1 MRACTG
7 YKIVLFFCCLLF
19 WAPIMAQKKL
29 ADAPK
34 ISPALL
40 IKDLQ
45 TLHKILKQNHP
56 SIYWYTPKDSMDFYF
71 SIALASVKDAM
82 SAWAFKNVV
91 ATYLANIKCGHTSV
105 HFSPKLTKQYATYRY
120 PLFPL
125 QLKVWKDSAVVI
137 GNLFTKDSILK
148 RGTIVTAIN
157 QLPIKPLVDSI
168 YSMISTDG
176 NSINFKSQVLTNNF
190 SGWYKARFGNT
201 DSLYQISY
209 IDSAGYAKTTS
220 IAAYV
225 PPKPKKDSLSKSSVV
240 NSKTK
245 IPKPAPIKKWTLLVD
260 STANTAFMNLTS
272 FSGSGLRKFIR
283 QSFRT
288 IKTSGIKN
296 LVIDLRSNGGGN
308 VKNSTLLTRYISDH
322 SFKIA
327 DSVVAIRRGI
337 SKVPFSSYFDVMGYA
352 FAKAVISKKQ
362 SDSGFHLKR
371 YEKHYHAPVKKNH
384 FDGSVYILQG
394 GFTFSASTLF
404 TSPLMN
410 QKNVTIVGEE
420 SGGGYYG
427 NSAMMIP
434 SIKLPHSKL
443 LFRLPLFRLVM
454 DKTRPKGG
462 GVIPHVTVDPSSYA
476 IKQGFD
482 IKLET
487 VKKMI
492 QQKKIKAQ

>member
-1 MRACTG
+1 MCGGNG
-7 YKIVLFFCCLLF
+7 YKLVLIFCCLFF
-19 WAPIMAQKKL
+19 WVSVMAQKKL
-29 ADAPK
+29 AEAPK
-34 ISPALL
+34 IAPALL

-45 TLHKILKQNHP
+45 TLQKVIVQNHP
-56 SIYWYTPKDSMDFYF
+56 STYWYTPKDSMDFYF
-71 SIALASVKDAM
+71 STALASVKDSM

-105 HFSPKLTKQYATYRY
+105 HFSPKLTRQYAKYKY
-120 PLFPL
+120 PQFPL

-157 QLPIKPLVDSI
+157 HLPIKPLADSI
-168 YSMISTDG
+168 YSIISTDG

-190 SGWYKARFGNT
+190 AGWYKAKFGDA
-201 DSLYQISY
+201 DSVYQISY
-209 IDSAGYAKTTS
+209 IDSAGHASTTS
-220 IAAYV
+220 ITAYV
-225 PPKPKKDSLSKSSVV
+225 PQKPKKDSV
-240 NSKTK
+240 SKT
-245 IPKPAPIKKWTLLVD
+245 PKPAPPKKWTLLVD
-260 STANTAFMNLTS
+260 SATNTAFMNLSS

-283 QSFRT
+283 KSFRT
-288 IKTSGIKN
+288 IKVRSVKN
-296 LVIDLRSNGGGN
+296 LVIDIRSNGGGE
-308 VKNSTLLTRYISDH
+308 VKNSTLLSRYISDH

-337 SKVPFSSYFDVMGYA
+337 SKIPISSYFDVMGYA
-352 FAKAVISKKQ
+352 FAKAVFSKKQ

-371 YEKHYHAPVKKNH
+371 FEKHYYAPVTKNH
-384 FDGSVYILQG
+384 FEGNVYILQG
-394 GFTFSASTLF
+394 GLTFSASTLF
-404 TSPLMN
+404 TSPIMK

-434 SIKLPHSKL
+434 NIKLPNSGL
-443 LFRLPLFRLVM
+443 LFRLPLYRLVM
-454 DKTRPKGG
+454 DKTRPKGN
-462 GVIPHVTVDPSSYA
+462 GVIPHVMVDPSSYA

-482 IKLET
+482 IKLEA

-492 QQKKIKAQ
+492 QQKN

>member
-1 MRACTG
+1 MRGAHG
-7 YKIVLFFCCLLF
+7 YKLILVFCCLIF
-19 WAPIMAQKKL
+19 GVSVMAQKKL

-45 TLHKILKQNHP
+45 TLQKVIEQNHP
-56 SIYWYTPKDSMDFYF
+56 STYWYTPKDSMDYYF
-71 SIALASVKDAM
+71 SSALASVKDSM

-105 HFSPKLTKQYATYRY
+105 HFSPKLTKQYANYRF
-120 PLFPL
+120 PQFPL

-157 QLPIKPLVDSI
+157 QMPVKPLVDSI
-168 YSMISTDG
+168 YSIISTDG

-190 SGWYKARFGNT
+190 AGWYKAKFGDA
-201 DSLYQISY
+201 DSVYQISY
-209 IDSAGYAKTTS
+209 IDSVGNASTTS
-220 IAAYV
+220 ITAYL
-225 PPKPKKDSLSKSSVV
+225 PTKPKKDSVSVSTAASSKP
-240 NSKTK
+240 KT
-245 IPKPAPIKKWTLLVD
+245 IVPKKWTLLVD
-260 STANTAFMNLTS
+260 SATNTAFMNLSS

-288 IKTSGIKN
+288 IKTRSVKN
-296 LVIDLRSNGGGN
+296 LVIDIRSNGGGN
-308 VKNSTLLTRYISDH
+308 IKNSTLLSRYISDH

-327 DSVVAIRRGI
+327 DSVVANNRGI
-337 SKVPFSSYFDVMGYA
+337 SKVPLTSFLNVMYYA
-352 FAKAVISKKQ
+352 LAKTLISKKEA
-362 SDSGFHLKR
+362 DGKFHFKR
-371 YEKHYHAPVKKNH
+371 FEKHYYAPVTKNH
-384 FDGSVYILQG
+384 FDGNVYILQG
-394 GFTFSASTLF
+394 GYTFSASTLF
-404 TSPLMN
+404 TSPIMK

-434 SIKLPHSKL
+434 NIKLPNSGL
-443 LFRLPLFRLVM
+443 LFRLPLYRLVM
-454 DKTRPKGG
+454 DKTRPKGN
-462 GVIPHVTVDPSSYA
+462 GVIPHVMVDPSSYA

-482 IKLET
+482 IKLEA

-492 QQKKIKAQ
+492 QQKN

>member
-1 MRACTG
+1 MRGAHG
-7 YKIVLFFCCLLF
+7 YKLILVFCCLIF
-19 WAPIMAQKKL
+19 GVSVMAQKKL

-34 ISPALL
+34 IAPALL

-45 TLHKILKQNHP
+45 TLQKVIVQNHP
-56 SIYWYTPKDSMDFYF
+56 STYWYTPKDSMDFYF
-71 SIALASVKDAM
+71 STALASVKDSM

-105 HFSPKLTKQYATYRY
+105 HFSPKLTKQYANYRF
-120 PLFPL
+120 PQFPL

-157 QLPIKPLVDSI
+157 QMPVKPLVDSL
-168 YSMISTDG
+168 YSIISTDG

-190 SGWYKARFGNT
+190 AGWYKAKFGDA
-201 DSLYQISY
+201 DSVYQISY
-209 IDSAGYAKTTS
+209 IDSAGNAATTS
-220 IAAYV
+220 INAYL
-225 PPKPKKDSLSKSSVV
+225 PPKPKKDSVSKSTAVT
-240 NSKTK
+240 SKPT

-260 STANTAFMNLTS
+260 STANTAFMNLSS

-288 IKTSGIKN
+288 IKTRNVKN
-296 LVIDLRSNGGGN
+296 LVIDIRSNAGGN
-308 VKNSTLLTRYISDH
+308 IKNSTLLSRYISDH

-327 DSVVAIRRGI
+327 DSVVAKNRGI
-337 SKVPFSSYFDVMGYA
+337 RKIPMSSYLDVMGYA
-352 FAKAVISKKQ
+352 LAKVMISKKA
-362 SDSGFHLKR
+362 SDGGFHINR
-371 YEKHYHAPVKKNH
+371 YEKHFYQPVTKNH
-384 FDGSVYILQG
+384 FDGHVYILQG

-404 TSPLMN
+404 TSPLIK

-420 SGGGYYG
+420 TGGGYYG
-427 NSAMMIP
+427 NSAILIP
-434 SIKLPHSKL
+434 NIKLPHSKL
-443 LFRLPLFRLVM
+443 LFRLPLYRMVM

-462 GVIPHVTVDPSSYA
+462 GVIPNVLVEPSSYA
-476 IKQGFD
+476 IKLGVD
-482 IKLET
+482 NKLEA

-492 QQKKIKAQ
+492 QEKN

>member
-1 MRACTG
+1 MRG
-7 YKIVLFFCCLLF
+7 GNNYKLVLFISCLFFGLSV
-19 WAPIMAQKKL
+19 MAQKKL

-34 ISPALL
+34 IAPALL
-40 IKDLQ
+40 IKDLH
-45 TLHKILKQNHP
+45 TLHSILEENHP
-56 SIYWYTPKDSMDFYF
+56 SVYWYTPKDSMDFYF
-71 SIALASVKDAM
+71 SAAVASVKDSM
-82 SAWAFKNVV
+82 TAWNFKNVV

-105 HFSPKLTKQYATYRY
+105 HFSPKLTKQYAAYRF
-120 PLFPL
+120 PQFPL

-137 GNLFTKDSILK
+137 GNLFTKDSIFK

-168 YSMISTDG
+168 YSIMSTDG

-190 SGWYKARFGNT
+190 SGWYKAKFGDA
-201 DSLYQISY
+201 DSVYQISY
-209 IDSAGYAKTTS
+209 IDSAGNAATTS

-225 PPKPKKDSLSKSSVV
+225 PPKPKKDSLLESTASS
-240 NSKTK
+240 NPKK
-245 IPKPAPIKKWTLLVD
+245 PKPVAPKKWTLLVD
-260 STANTAFMNLTS
+260 STGNTAFMNLTS

-288 IKTSGIKN
+288 IKTRGVKN

-308 VKNSTLLTRYISDH
+308 IKNSTRLSQYIADH

-327 DSVVAIRRGI
+327 DTVAASNRGI
-337 SKVPFSSYFDVMGYA
+337 SNVPMSSFFSVVYYA
-352 FAKAVISKKQ
+352 LAKSVISKKEA
-362 SDSGFHLKR
+362 DGKFHFKR
-371 YEKHYHAPVKKNH
+371 FEKHYYAPITKNH

-394 GFTFSASTLF
+394 GYTFSASTLF
-404 TSPLMN
+404 ISPLMQ

-420 SGGGYYG
+420 TGGGYYG

-434 SIKLPHSKL
+434 NIKLPNSKL
-443 LFRLPLFRLVM
+443 LFRLPLYRLVM
-454 DKTRPKGG
+454 DKTRPKGNG
-462 GVIPHVTVDPSSYA
+462 IMPQVLVDPSSYA

-492 QQKKIKAQ
+492 QQKN

>member
-1 MRACTG
+1 MRGAHG
-7 YKIVLFFCCLLF
+7 YKLILVFCCLIF
-19 WAPIMAQKKL
+19 GVSVMAQKKL

-45 TLHKILKQNHP
+45 TLQKVIEHNHP
-56 SIYWYTPKDSMDFYF
+56 STNWYTPKDSMDYYF
-71 SIALASVKDAM
+71 SSALASVKDSM

-105 HFSPKLTKQYATYRY
+105 HFSPKLTKQYANYRF
-120 PLFPL
+120 PQFPL

-157 QLPIKPLVDSI
+157 QMPVKPLVDSL
-168 YSMISTDG
+168 YSIISTDG

-190 SGWYKARFGNT
+190 AGWYKAKFGDA
-201 DSLYQISY
+201 DSVYQISY
-209 IDSAGYAKTTS
+209 IDSVGNASTTS
-220 IAAYV
+220 ITAYL
-225 PPKPKKDSLSKSSVV
+225 PPKPKKDSVSKSTAVT
-240 NSKTK
+240 SKPKT
-245 IPKPAPIKKWTLLVD
+245 PKPAPPKKWTLLVD
-260 STANTAFMNLTS
+260 NATNTALMNLSS

-288 IKTSGIKN
+288 IKVRNVKN
-296 LVIDLRSNGGGN
+296 LVIDIRSNGGGN
-308 VKNSTLLTRYISDH
+308 IKNSTLLSRYISDH

-327 DSVVAIRRGI
+327 DSVVANNRGI
-337 SKVPFSSYFDVMGYA
+337 SKVPLTSFLNVMYYA
-352 FAKAVISKKQ
+352 LAKTLISKKEA
-362 SDSGFHLKR
+362 DGKFHFKR
-371 YEKHYHAPVKKNH
+371 FEKHYYAPVTKNH
-384 FDGSVYILQG
+384 FDGNVYILQG
-394 GFTFSASTLF
+394 GYTFSASTLF
-404 TSPLMN
+404 TSPIMK

-434 SIKLPHSKL
+434 DIKLPNSGL
-443 LFRLPLFRLVM
+443 LFRLPLYRLVM

-462 GVIPHVTVDPSSYA
+462 GVIPHVMVDPSSYA

-482 IKLET
+482 IKLEA

-492 QQKKIKAQ
+492 QQKN